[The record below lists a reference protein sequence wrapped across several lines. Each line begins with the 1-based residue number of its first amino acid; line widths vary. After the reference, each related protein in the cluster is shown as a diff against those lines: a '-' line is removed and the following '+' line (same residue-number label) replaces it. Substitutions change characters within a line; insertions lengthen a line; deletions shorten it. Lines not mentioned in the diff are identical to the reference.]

1 MVQNL
6 NFYIFYT
13 GIGDDKESHKYNAP
27 EFICL
32 INEMADILNNFNKND
47 KMVPILNPNY
57 FTKKEFQSLIDYTGA
72 MIIQEY

>member
-32 INEMADILNNFNKND
+32 INEMADILNNFNK
-47 KMVPILNPNY
+47 I
-57 FTKKEFQSLIDYTGA
+57 
-72 MIIQEY
+72 